1 MSEQHFRDILGVTE
15 TATQEQIK
23 QAYRRLVMEN
33 HPDRFP
39 SEKKALQELTT
50 ITLTEAYTAL
60 MGALTMREEHTPAHA
75 PAKPKGRSPPRS
87 GPGLTAHR
95 DPSYAYYK
103 QGFINFSLAIHGIA
117 EINRKIAAGRV
128 PHFTRRY
135 TAAEDIAG
143 QPRLPAGGV
152 WILLTGGGGPSGQ
165 RLERGFA
172 RKAAPHR
179 SFHSHLSQDSRKSEK
194 KVASGSALLSSGQI
208 VDPRKVGFL
217 PEGNVTCLLRTVRQ
231 GDFCAFRAP
240 DRKIVRLK

>member
-15 TATQEQIK
+15 TATQEQIR
-23 QAYRRLVMEN
+23 QAYRKLVMEN

-60 MGALTMREEHTPAHA
+60 MSALTMREEHTPSHTPAHA
-75 PAKPKGRSPPRS
+75 PAKPESRSAPPS

-143 QPRLPAGGV
+143 SLGFLQAAYGYFSRVVEDHPASV
-152 WILLTGGGGPSGQ
+152 WS
-165 RLERGFA
+165 A
-172 RKAAPHR
+172 
-179 SFHSHLSQDSRKSEK
+179 DSRAK
-194 KVASGSALLSSGQI
+194 
-208 VDPRKVGFL
+208 
-217 PEGNVTCLLRTVRQ
+217 LRRI
-231 GDFCAFRAP
+231 
-240 DRKIVRLK
+240 DRFTLIYRRILENLKRR

>member
-1 MSEQHFRDILGVTE
+1 MSEQHFRDILGVTDS
-15 TATQEQIK
+15 ATQEQIK
-23 QAYRRLVMEN
+23 QAYRKLVMEN

-60 MGALTMREEHTPAHA
+60 MSALTMREDHPPVHA
-75 PAKPKGRSPPRS
+75 PAARESRSQPPS

-143 QPRLPAGGV
+143 SLGFLQAAYGYFSRVVEDHPDSV
-152 WILLTGGGGPSGQ
+152 WS
-165 RLERGFA
+165 A
-172 RKAAPHR
+172 
-179 SFHSHLSQDSRKSEK
+179 DSRAK
-194 KVASGSALLSSGQI
+194 
-208 VDPRKVGFL
+208 
-217 PEGNVTCLLRTVRQ
+217 LRRI
-231 GDFCAFRAP
+231 
-240 DRKIVRLK
+240 DRFTLIYRRILENLKRR

>member
-1 MSEQHFRDILGVTE
+1 MSEQHFREILGVTE

-23 QAYRRLVMEN
+23 QAYRKLVMEN

-60 MGALTMREEHTPAHA
+60 MSALTLREEPAPAHA
-75 PAKPKGRSPPRS
+75 AHHAGAGRDVRESRSPPVS
-87 GPGLTAHR
+87 GPGLTTHR

-143 QPRLPAGGV
+143 SLGFLQAAYGYFSRVVENHPDSV
-152 WILLTGGGGPSGQ
+152 WS
-165 RLERGFA
+165 A
-172 RKAAPHR
+172 
-179 SFHSHLSQDSRKSEK
+179 DSRAK
-194 KVASGSALLSSGQI
+194 
-208 VDPRKVGFL
+208 
-217 PEGNVTCLLRTVRQ
+217 LRRI
-231 GDFCAFRAP
+231 
-240 DRKIVRLK
+240 DRFTLIYRRILENLKRR

>member
-1 MSEQHFRDILGVTE
+1 MSEQYFREILGVTE
-15 TATQEQIK
+15 AATREQIR

-39 SEKKALQELTT
+39 NEKKPLQELAT

-60 MGALTMREEHTPAHA
+60 MSSLIVPTDHAPAHA
-75 PAKPKGRSPPRS
+75 DTRNERRTPPAS
-87 GPGLTAHR
+87 GPGITSHR

-143 QPRLPAGGV
+143 SL
-152 WILLTGGGGPSGQ
+152 
-165 RLERGFA
+165 GFLQ
-172 RKAAPHR
+172 AAHGYFSRVVEEHPD
-179 SFHSHLSQDSRKSEK
+179 SMWSADSRAKLRRIDRFTHIYRRILENLKS
-194 KVASGSALLSSGQI
+194 
-208 VDPRKVGFL
+208 R
-217 PEGNVTCLLRTVRQ
+217 
-231 GDFCAFRAP
+231 
-240 DRKIVRLK
+240 

>member
-1 MSEQHFRDILGVTE
+1 MSEQYFREILGVAE
-15 TATQEQIK
+15 DATREQIR

-39 SEKKALQELTT
+39 NEKKSLQELVT

-60 MGALTMREEHTPAHA
+60 MSSLTLLTDRAPAHA
-75 PAKPKGRSPPRS
+75 AAQRESRSPPAS
-87 GPGLTAHR
+87 GPGITSHR

-143 QPRLPAGGV
+143 SL
-152 WILLTGGGGPSGQ
+152 
-165 RLERGFA
+165 
-172 RKAAPHR
+172 
-179 SFHSHLSQDSRKSEK
+179 
-194 KVASGSALLSSGQI
+194 
-208 VDPRKVGFL
+208 GFL
-217 PEGNVTCLLRTVRQ
+217 QAAHGYFSRVVE
-231 GDFCAFRAP
+231 DHP
-240 DRKIVRLK
+240 DSVWSADSSAKLHRIDRFTHIYRRILENLKSR

>member
-1 MSEQHFRDILGVTE
+1 MSEQHFREILGVTA
-15 TATQEQIK
+15 TATQEQIR

-39 SEKKALQELTT
+39 SDKKALQELTT

-60 MGALTMREEHTPAHA
+60 MSALTMREEHPPARTSA
-75 PAKPKGRSPPRS
+75 SRESRSPPAS

-143 QPRLPAGGV
+143 SLEFLQAAYGYFSRVVEDHPDSV
-152 WILLTGGGGPSGQ
+152 WS
-165 RLERGFA
+165 A
-172 RKAAPHR
+172 
-179 SFHSHLSQDSRKSEK
+179 DSRAK
-194 KVASGSALLSSGQI
+194 
-208 VDPRKVGFL
+208 
-217 PEGNVTCLLRTVRQ
+217 LRRI
-231 GDFCAFRAP
+231 
-240 DRKIVRLK
+240 DRFTLIYRRILENLKRR

>member
-1 MSEQHFRDILGVTE
+1 MSEQHFREILGATE

-60 MGALTMREEHTPAHA
+60 MSGRTMREEHPPTHA
-75 PAKPKGRSPPRS
+75 SARRESRSPPAS

-143 QPRLPAGGV
+143 SLGFLQAAYGYFSRVVENHPDSV
-152 WILLTGGGGPSGQ
+152 WS
-165 RLERGFA
+165 A
-172 RKAAPHR
+172 
-179 SFHSHLSQDSRKSEK
+179 DSRAK
-194 KVASGSALLSSGQI
+194 
-208 VDPRKVGFL
+208 
-217 PEGNVTCLLRTVRQ
+217 LRRI
-231 GDFCAFRAP
+231 
-240 DRKIVRLK
+240 DRFTLIYRRILENLKRR

>member
-15 TATQEQIK
+15 TATQGQIK

-75 PAKPKGRSPPRS
+75 PAKPESRSPPRS

-143 QPRLPAGGV
+143 SLGFLQAAYGYFSRVVEDHPDSV
-152 WILLTGGGGPSGQ
+152 WS
-165 RLERGFA
+165 A
-172 RKAAPHR
+172 
-179 SFHSHLSQDSRKSEK
+179 DSRAK
-194 KVASGSALLSSGQI
+194 
-208 VDPRKVGFL
+208 
-217 PEGNVTCLLRTVRQ
+217 LRRI
-231 GDFCAFRAP
+231 
-240 DRKIVRLK
+240 DRFTLIYRRILENLKRR

>member
-1 MSEQHFRDILGVTE
+1 MSEQHFRDILGVSE

-60 MGALTMREEHTPAHA
+60 MSALTMREEHPPARA
-75 PAKPKGRSPPRS
+75 PAGGESRESRSPPPS

-143 QPRLPAGGV
+143 SLGFLQAAYGYFSRVVEDHPASV
-152 WILLTGGGGPSGQ
+152 WS
-165 RLERGFA
+165 A
-172 RKAAPHR
+172 
-179 SFHSHLSQDSRKSEK
+179 DSRAK
-194 KVASGSALLSSGQI
+194 
-208 VDPRKVGFL
+208 
-217 PEGNVTCLLRTVRQ
+217 LRRI
-231 GDFCAFRAP
+231 
-240 DRKIVRLK
+240 DRFTLIYRRILENLKRR

>member
-15 TATQEQIK
+15 TATQGQIK

-75 PAKPKGRSPPRS
+75 PAKPESRSPPRS

-143 QPRLPAGGV
+143 SLGFLQAAYGYFSRVVEDHPDSV
-152 WILLTGGGGPSGQ
+152 WS
-165 RLERGFA
+165 A
-172 RKAAPHR
+172 
-179 SFHSHLSQDSRKSEK
+179 DSRAK
-194 KVASGSALLSSGQI
+194 
-208 VDPRKVGFL
+208 
-217 PEGNVTCLLRTVRQ
+217 LRRI
-231 GDFCAFRAP
+231 
-240 DRKIVRLK
+240 DRFTLIYQRILENLKRR

>member
-1 MSEQHFRDILGVTE
+1 MSEQYFREILGVTE
-15 TATQEQIK
+15 AATREQIR

-39 SEKKALQELTT
+39 NEKKPLQELAT

-60 MGALTMREEHTPAHA
+60 MSSLTMPADHGAAHA
-75 PAKPKGRSPPRS
+75 DARKEKRPPHADTQNEKRPPPAS
-87 GPGLTAHR
+87 GPGITSHR

-143 QPRLPAGGV
+143 SL
-152 WILLTGGGGPSGQ
+152 
-165 RLERGFA
+165 GFLQ
-172 RKAAPHR
+172 AAHGYFSRVVEEHPD
-179 SFHSHLSQDSRKSEK
+179 SMWSADSRAKLRRIDRFTHIYRRILENLKS
-194 KVASGSALLSSGQI
+194 
-208 VDPRKVGFL
+208 R
-217 PEGNVTCLLRTVRQ
+217 
-231 GDFCAFRAP
+231 
-240 DRKIVRLK
+240 

>member
-23 QAYRRLVMEN
+23 QAYRKLVMEN

-60 MGALTMREEHTPAHA
+60 MSALTLREEHEPAHAPAHA
-75 PAKPKGRSPPRS
+75 PAKPESRSAPPS

-143 QPRLPAGGV
+143 SLGFLQAAYGYFSRVVEDHPDSV
-152 WILLTGGGGPSGQ
+152 WS
-165 RLERGFA
+165 A
-172 RKAAPHR
+172 
-179 SFHSHLSQDSRKSEK
+179 DSRAK
-194 KVASGSALLSSGQI
+194 
-208 VDPRKVGFL
+208 
-217 PEGNVTCLLRTVRQ
+217 LRRI
-231 GDFCAFRAP
+231 
-240 DRKIVRLK
+240 DRFTLIYRRILENLKRR